1 MNVDRGE
8 VRIDN
13 GEGGDSEIKLERDKS
28 LTILVLPKEGNFS
41 KTINIHLDGDNS
53 HVEVLGVILGS
64 GRQSSSLTVNTVH
77 KGKNTSAY
85 THVRGVLFGESRT
98 YFSGL
103 IKIEKEADKTS
114 SLLEDRVLILGE
126 GAHAE
131 SIPSLEIEA
140 NDVRD
145 SHAAT
150 VGKINETH
158 LFYLMSRGIDR
169 RTAMRM
175 IVEGF
180 FEPIF
185 EKLGRKVSAKLFAEV
200 RGKLWADL
208 LVAKLQ

>member
-1 MNVDRGE
+1 MGEKKELGAKKLNVDRGE

-98 YFSGL
+98 
-103 IKIEKEADKTS
+103 
-114 SLLEDRVLILGE
+114 
-126 GAHAE
+126 
-131 SIPSLEIEA
+131 
-140 NDVRD
+140 
-145 SHAAT
+145 
-150 VGKINETH
+150 
-158 LFYLMSRGIDR
+158 
-169 RTAMRM
+169 
-175 IVEGF
+175 
-180 FEPIF
+180 
-185 EKLGRKVSAKLFAEV
+185 
-200 RGKLWADL
+200 
-208 LVAKLQ
+208 